1 MIGWKN
7 VFFAEL
13 NWELM
18 ERCDWWANEN
28 LSRLLSEKLNRL
40 DFLARKSDRPID
52 SLLVEFDHLTL
63 SDLIMTAVVR

>member
-1 MIGWKN
+1 
-7 VFFAEL
+7 
-13 NWELM
+13 M

-40 DFLARKSDRPID
+40 GFLARKSDRPID